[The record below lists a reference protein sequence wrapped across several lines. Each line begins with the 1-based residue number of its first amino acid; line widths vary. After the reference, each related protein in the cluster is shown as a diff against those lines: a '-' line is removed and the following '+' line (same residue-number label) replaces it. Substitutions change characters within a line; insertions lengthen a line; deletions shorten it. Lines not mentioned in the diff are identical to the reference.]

1 VWNIHENVAKPHI
14 VYALMK
20 TYDSFRPRSGRAQA
34 RLRERELKQK
44 LEKLLEVDDE
54 ETFRAGLEEDFGITP
69 DHPKYAEMLRIWR
82 GSR

>member
-1 VWNIHENVAKPHI
+1 MN
-14 VYALMK
+14 

-44 LEKLLEVDDE
+44 LEKLLEIDDE
-54 ETFRAGLEEDFGITP
+54 ETLRTGLDQDFGIRS
-69 DHPKYAEMLRIWR
+69 DHPKYKEMLKIWR